1 MYFSWQ
7 YYSIAELP
15 HHAFCP
21 SRGSA
26 MKRLFTPN
34 RRMGPAKRGFSLM
47 EMLVVVAIG
56 GILAAMAAP
65 SLIAVIESNRRIT
78 ISNQLMEDLVFARR
92 QAIAQSTSVALC
104 GSDSTNPNACI
115 ARAPYPTDWSNGWY
129 TYIGKSAG
137 LTPASAAAGLVLREP
152 QALPSGWKVDAY
164 LGLFNYVAMS
174 PLAVGTTGVG
184 HFTIY
189 RSGSTSRTAAC
200 VTVNSAG
207 RARFSTATAPVASGP
222 VSSSVDPC

>member
-1 MYFSWQ
+1 
-7 YYSIAELP
+7 
-15 HHAFCP
+15 
-21 SRGSA
+21 
-26 MKRLFTPN
+26 MKRLFTLN
-34 RRMGPAKRGFSLM
+34 HSRNPAARGFTLM

-56 GILAAMAAP
+56 GILAAVAAP
-65 SLIAVIESNRRIT
+65 SLLTVIESNRRAV

-104 GSDSTNPNACI
+104 GSHGTNPNACI
-115 ARAPYPTDWSNGWY
+115 PKAGSSADWSNGWY

-164 LGLFNYVAMS
+164 LGLFNYVALS

-207 RARFSTATAPVASGP
+207 RARLSTATVASGT
-222 VSSSVDPC
+222 VSSTNDPC

>member
-1 MYFSWQ
+1 
-7 YYSIAELP
+7 
-15 HHAFCP
+15 
-21 SRGSA
+21 
-26 MKRLFTPN
+26 MKRLFTLN
-34 RRMGPAKRGFSLM
+34 QSTDSAAGGFTLI

-56 GILAAMAAP
+56 GILAALAAP
-65 SLIAVIESNRRIT
+65 SLISVIESNRRIT

-92 QAIAQSTSVALC
+92 QAIAQSTSIALC
-104 GSDSTNPNACI
+104 GSHSTNPSQCKALN
-115 ARAPYPTDWSNGWY
+115 PYPTDWSGGWY
-129 TYIGKSAG
+129 TYIGRSDG
-137 LTPASAAAGLVLREP
+137 LTPASAAAGLVLRQP

-164 LGLFNYVAMS
+164 LGIYNYVALS

-200 VTVNSAG
+200 VTVNTAG

>member
-1 MYFSWQ
+1 MAKSLIMDFSWQ
-7 YYSIAELP
+7 SYSIAPFL
-15 HHAFCP
+15 P

-26 MKRLFTPN
+26 MKRLLPLN
-34 RRMGPAKRGFSLM
+34 LSMGPGERGFSLM

-65 SLIAVIESNRRIT
+65 SLMSVIESNRRIT

-92 QAIAQSTSVALC
+92 QAIALSTSVALC
-104 GSDSTNPNACI
+104 GSDSTNPNECI
-115 ARAPYPTDWSNGWY
+115 ARTPYPTDWSNGWY

-164 LGLFNYVAMS
+164 LGIYNYVALS

-200 VTVNSAG
+200 VTVNTAG
-207 RARFSTATAPVASGP
+207 RARFSTASVATGT
-222 VSSSVDPC
+222 VSSTNDPC